1 MSKVLYLWHSFTL
14 YNFLNIS
21 PLICSHSCHQ
31 DICRKN
37 IKYSFTVYEFIFF
50 FSFHLTMNMFQLF
63 LRRSNVWIFSSPFS
77 NSNYLFGRFF
87 QSACIYVCQ
96 GWRPR
101 GDWGDVPPKMW
112 GVGTA
117 HASVPPMFWEVVLSD
132 ARESTN
138 RVKSRVKKGV
148 IKEFFSEIVVIYDI

>member
-1 MSKVLYLWHSFTL
+1 MYEYSLLLFQTVT
-14 YNFLNIS
+14 
-21 PLICSHSCHQ
+21 ICS
-31 DICRKN
+31 DG
-37 IKYSFTVYEFIFF
+37 
-50 FSFHLTMNMFQLF
+50 
-63 LRRSNVWIFSSPFS
+63 FSS
-77 NSNYLFGRFF
+77 LHV
-87 QSACIYVCQ
+87 CIYVCQ